1 MLHQISWTSYIEAI
15 IGLLAIYYAY
25 VALKYYADDIRGIL
39 NPVGQK
45 PTGTQNLPD
54 ALQYEE
60 PEPGAGKV
68 NSVTH
73 SNPDNQ
79 PDDSIK
85 EADQLIGQ
93 IKQCIQTASEKPFAP
108 AVLIPQ
114 IKKLFRDNPS
124 LQDSPHR
131 PAINE
136 LVVSECER
144 SGTALLNEDEVDRWW
159 EGL

>member
-1 MLHQISWTSYIEAI
+1 MLHQISWTSYIEVL

-39 NPVGQK
+39 NRVGQK
-45 PTGTQNLPD
+45 PTGSQNLPD
-54 ALQYEE
+54 VLQYEE
-60 PEPGAGKV
+60 PEPATSIV
-68 NSVTH
+68 NSATH

-79 PDDSIK
+79 PDDSIE
-85 EADQLIGQ
+85 EADQLVGQ
-93 IKQCIQTASEKPFAP
+93 IKQCIQTASGKPFAP
-108 AVLIPQ
+108 AMLIPQ
-114 IKKLFRDNPS
+114 IKKLFRDNPY

-144 SGTALLNEDEVDRWW
+144 LGTAQLNEDEVDKWW
-159 EGL
+159 ED